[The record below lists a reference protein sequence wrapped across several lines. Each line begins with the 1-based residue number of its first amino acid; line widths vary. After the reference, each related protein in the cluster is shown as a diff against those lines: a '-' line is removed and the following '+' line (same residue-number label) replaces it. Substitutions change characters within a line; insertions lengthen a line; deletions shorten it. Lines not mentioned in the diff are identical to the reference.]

1 MSSGGIEMEIDL
13 KWIIVN
19 EEISFDTSCKRKS

>member
-1 MSSGGIEMEIDL
+1 MSSEGIEMEIDL

-19 EEISFDTSCKRKS
+19 EEIFFDTSCKRKS